1 MLNIE
6 YIDLTKSDRKGIDIG
21 DGSIE
26 KSHHSFN

>member
-6 YIDLTKSDRKGIDIG
+6 YIDLTKSDRTGIDIG

-26 KSHHSFN
+26 KKSS